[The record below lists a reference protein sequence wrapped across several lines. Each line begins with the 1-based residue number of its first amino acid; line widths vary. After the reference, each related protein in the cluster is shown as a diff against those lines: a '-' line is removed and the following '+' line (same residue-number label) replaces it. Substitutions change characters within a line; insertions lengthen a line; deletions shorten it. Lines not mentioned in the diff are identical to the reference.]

1 MQKQM
6 TNSKTG
12 TAAMTT
18 AAIIVAAGRGTRAGG
33 DSPKQWQML
42 AGRRVIDWTLDLF
55 LRAPGVDRVVLVLHP
70 DDLARFSPLGGVTVT
85 TGGATRDAS
94 VRCGLEALVD
104 QGVTRVL
111 IHDVARPCTPPR
123 VIADVLAA
131 LEQAEAAAPGLAVTD
146 ALWRGAGGLVAGTQ
160 PRDGLYRAQTPQGF
174 HYDALLAAHRA
185 HPGGAADDVE
195 VARAAGL
202 RVVITPGHEDN
213 LKITTPEDFARAERI
228 LQKQGL
234 GMDIRLGNG
243 YDVHRFGDGDHVMLC
258 GVKVP
263 HGRGLVGHSDAD
275 VGMHAVTD
283 AIYGALAMGDIG
295 RHFPPSDPQ
304 WKGAASHIFLRHAVG
319 LAAEHGFQISNIDCT
334 LVCEYPKIGP
344 HAAAM
349 QAEMAAI
356 MGLEATRV
364 SVKATTSERLGFTG
378 REEGI
383 AALATA
389 TLVKP

>member
-1 MQKQM
+1 M
-6 TNSKTG
+6 S
-12 TAAMTT
+12 T

-33 DSPKQWQML
+33 DLPKQWQVL

-55 LRAPGVDRVVLVLHP
+55 RAAPGIDRIVLVLHP
-70 DDLARFSPLGGVTVT
+70 DDLARIAAADDVMIT
-85 TGGATRDAS
+85 TGGMTRDAS
-94 VRCGLEALVD
+94 VARGLEALERTDVS
-104 QGVTRVL
+104 RVL
-111 IHDVARPCTPPR
+111 IHDVARPCTPPQ

-131 LEQAEAAAPGLAVTD
+131 LDHAEAAAPGLAVTD
-146 ALWRGAGGLVAGTQ
+146 ALWRGQGGAVDGTLS
-160 PRDGLYRAQTPQGF
+160 REGLFRAQTPQGF
-174 HYDALLAAHRA
+174 HYAALLAAHRA

-195 VARAAGL
+195 VVRAAGM
-202 RVVITPGHEDN
+202 RVVMTPGHEDN
-213 LKITTPEDFARAERI
+213 LKITTPADFVRAER
-228 LQKQGL
+228 LLRHQGV
-234 GMDIRLGNG
+234 GMDVRLGNG

-258 GVKVP
+258 GVRVP

-304 WKGAASHIFLRHAVG
+304 WKGAESHIFLRHAVG
-319 LAAEHGFQISNIDCT
+319 LAAENGFRISNIDCT

-344 HAAAM
+344 HAMAM
-349 QAEMAAI
+349 QAAMAAI
-356 MGLEATRV
+356 MGLEPARV